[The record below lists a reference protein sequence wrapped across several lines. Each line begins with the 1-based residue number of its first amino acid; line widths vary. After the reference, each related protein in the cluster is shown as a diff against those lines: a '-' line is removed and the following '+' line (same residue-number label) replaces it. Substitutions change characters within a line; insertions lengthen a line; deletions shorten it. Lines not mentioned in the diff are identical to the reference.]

1 VVDFTKQPADK
12 GFFTP
17 TRFEADIFDCEV
29 IGKVP
34 TDMNGAF
41 VRLGG
46 DWLYPSIASDD
57 IPFNSDGYIS
67 MFRFKN
73 GNVDFKGRWVRT
85 ERYQRDLAANRQL
98 YGTYRNPFTDDP
110 SVRDLERPNRRTV
123 SNTTPLAFA
132 GKLYTLKEDGL
143 PHQID
148 PKTLATIGPTDF
160 GGAWKSQTFTAHPKL
175 DPVSGELVAF
185 GYEATG
191 MASDDVFV
199 YTLDKTGAVKREARF
214 KVPYVGMMHDVALTQ
229 KHVIFPLFGYVT
241 SLDRLKAGKQHWVW
255 DSSKGMTIG
264 ILPRGSDGKDI
275 RWFKGPARCM
285 VHTCNAR
292 EEGNKVILEAPIA
305 ESNQFPFFPSL
316 DGSPWDPQ
324 KARHYIRRLTFD
336 LGSKHDSY
344 REEILIPNQ
353 SIMDLIRI
361 DHRYLSLPYQYAYA
375 GYSDPTRPFDEAR
388 AGNLKGRVQNCY
400 GRFDLRSGK
409 IDAYFAGDSHSL
421 QEPYFVPRSKQSAEG
436 DGYLVGVASNFAD
449 MRSELVIADA
459 RNLAAGDIARVILP
473 FRASSQVHGTW
484 VNEDELPF
492 A

>member
-12 GFFTP
+12 GFFAP
-17 TRFEADIFDCEV
+17 IRFEADVYDCEV

-46 DWLYPSIASDD
+46 DWLYPSNFKDD
-57 IPFNSDGYIS
+57 VPFNSDGYIS

-73 GNVDFKGRWVRT
+73 GTVDFKGRWVKT
-85 ERYQRDLAANRQL
+85 ERYQKDLAANRQL
-98 YGTYRNPFTDDP
+98 YGYYRNPFTDDP
-110 SVRDLERPNRRTV
+110 SVRDPEHPNRRTV

-143 PHQID
+143 PYQIN
-148 PKTLATIGPTDF
+148 PKTLDTIGTHNFD
-160 GGAWKSQTFTAHPKL
+160 GKWHSQTFTAHTKL
-175 DPVSGELVAF
+175 DPVSGELIAF

-191 MASDDVFV
+191 LASDDVFV
-199 YTLDKTGAVKREARF
+199 YTLDKAGQVVHEARF
-214 KVPYVGMMHDVALTQ
+214 KVPYVSMIHDVALTQ
-229 KHVIFPLFGYVT
+229 KHVIFPVFGYVT
-241 SLDRLKAGKQHWVW
+241 SMERLKAGKEHWVW
-255 DSSKGMTIG
+255 DSSKPMYIG

-275 RWFKGPARCM
+275 RWFKGPERCM

-292 EEGNKVILEAPIA
+292 TEGNRVILEAPIA
-305 ESNQFPFFPSL
+305 DSNQFPFFASI
-316 DGSPWDPQ
+316 DGSPWNPQ

-336 LGSKHDSY
+336 LSSKDDSY
-344 REEILIPNQ
+344 KEEIIIPNQ
-353 SIMDLIRI
+353 SITDLIRI
-361 DHRYLSLPYQYAYA
+361 DQRYLSLPYQYAYA
-375 GYSDPTRPFDEAR
+375 GYNDPNRPFDEAR

-421 QEPYFVPRSKQSAEG
+421 QEPYFVPRAKKGAEG
-436 DGYLVGVASNFAD
+436 DGYLVGVASNFAE
-449 MRSELVIADA
+449 MRSELIIADA
-459 RNLAAGDIARVILP
+459 QHLEAGDIARVILP
-473 FRASSQVHGTW
+473 FRASSQVHGIW
-484 VNEDELPF
+484 VDEDQLPF